1 MCLHSMY
8 SLCRKLGKMSRQDL
22 VYLGVEDKAEQDRL
36 LTAVTVLQDLHT
48 SLPATADQLN
58 TSSADGRIHSR

>member
-1 MCLHSMY
+1 
-8 SLCRKLGKMSRQDL
+8 MSRQDL

-48 SLPATADQLN
+48 SLPATADQLD